1 MSIFPFTF
9 YHDEAGVRNLWLTHR
24 KDIWGDKTWYEI
36 DVTFHSPTK
45 VSFDVYDIKCN
56 VYGGRGDFIATCET
70 TVTPEESSEF
80 ITKRVKRMA
89 VARFEEEE
97 RLAKITRVIHI
108 MGDIFAENE
117 KELEV

>member
-1 MSIFPFTF
+1 MSRTTRGTRTTNWSETYKHP
-9 YHDEAGVRNLWLTHR
+9 ERRNILAH
-24 KDIWGDKTWYEI
+24 GM
-36 DVTFHSPTK
+36 V
-45 VSFDVYDIKCN
+45 
-56 VYGGRGDFIATCET
+56 
-70 TVTPEESSEF
+70 ESSEF

-97 RLAKITRVIHI
+97 RLAKIARVIHI